1 MDELHLLSP
10 QVRGYLKTINL
21 DLYAL
26 YPASSFSLAA
36 VAAAEGKGG
45 GEELTGQTLA
55 SCTDRY
61 WY

>member
-1 MDELHLLSP
+1 
-10 QVRGYLKTINL
+10 VRGYLKMINL

-36 VAAAEGKGG
+36 AAAGKEE